1 MSRLTRRSLITGA
14 ATLLAAGPARAA
26 PGAAAPRVATLDWA
40 LLETLLAMNV
50 TPVAAA
56 ELVLFRQVA
65 VEPQV
70 PSGVVDLGLR
80 GMPNFEALRAAA
92 PELIFNS
99 AYYVAAESKLRLIA
113 PVETISIYRTGALP
127 FGRAEEAA
135 RRLAAATGRPD
146 AAGRLIAQAQETLAR
161 CRAALAG
168 WGERPLLVINLGDA
182 RHFRVFGPDS
192 MFGEVL
198 ARLGLANAW
207 TAGTSYAASA
217 PVGLEALARFADAGI
232 VILPPVPPDARRIL
246 PQSAVWRAL
255 PSVRENRV
263 VVLGSMNPFGGLPTA
278 QRFARLLTQALTHPP
293 GGGLG

>member
-1 MSRLTRRSLITGA
+1 MSRLSRRSVLAGA
-14 ATLLAAGPARAA
+14 AALLAAGPARAA
-26 PGAAAPRVATLDWA
+26 QPRVATLDWA
-40 LLETLLAMNV
+40 LLETLLAMGV
-50 TPVAAA
+50 APVAAA

-65 VEPQV
+65 VEPLV
-70 PSGVVDLGLR
+70 PQGVIDVGLR
-80 GMPNFEALRAAA
+80 GMPNFEALRRAA
-92 PELIFNS
+92 PDLIFNS
-99 AYYVAAESKLRLIA
+99 AYYVAAEPKLRLIA
-113 PVETISIYRTGALP
+113 PVETISIYRRGAPP
-127 FGRAEEAA
+127 FVRAEEAA
-135 RRLAAATGRPD
+135 RRLAEATSRPEAAERLVAAT
-146 AAGRLIAQAQETLAR
+146 QETLAN

-168 WGERPLLVINLGDA
+168 WGARPLLVINLGDA

-207 TAGTSYAASA
+207 TSGTSYAASA
-217 PVGLEALARFADAGI
+217 PVGLEALARFADAGV

-278 QRFARLLTQALTHPP
+278 MRFARLLTQALTHPP
-293 GGGLG
+293 GAGLG